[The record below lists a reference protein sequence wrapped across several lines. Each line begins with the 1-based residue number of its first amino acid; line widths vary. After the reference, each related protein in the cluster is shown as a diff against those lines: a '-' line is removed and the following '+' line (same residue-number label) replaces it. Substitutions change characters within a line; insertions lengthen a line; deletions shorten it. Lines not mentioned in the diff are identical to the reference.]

1 MYKLGA
7 VWKYPI
13 FLKFYNFKYS
23 NIVTRSMKTWLLGL
37 TNCRPMFSYY
47 LSWKPLESRKLCFF
61 YVLGRIPA
69 GIYLFKVNN
78 RNARASCKVCSKLT
92 VKTPEQRHRYCSGV
106 FIVVNSEHNSH
117 LVLVFLSLTS
127 NI

>member
-1 MYKLGA
+1 MITWFNQLQA
-7 VWKYPI
+7 NVLLL
-13 FLKFYNFKYS
+13 FVLK
-23 NIVTRSMKTWLLGL
+23 T
-37 TNCRPMFSYY
+37 
-47 LSWKPLESRKLCFF
+47 SRIKKAMFF

-78 RNARASCKVCSKLT
+78 RNARASCKMCSKLT